1 MKSAADFRRT
11 KIVCTLGPA
20 SSSPDMLRKLIL
32 AGMNVARLNFSHGDH
47 ASHINTIKNLRAI
60 SRELSREVAILQDL
74 AGPKIRLGVLPVA
87 QRELEAGQ
95 EVVLFSGQ
103 ESDSDMIP
111 VNYAYLYHD
120 VEVGDRILLAD
131 GMVELKV
138 KKKEEPRVHCQIVVG
153 GSITSHKGVNLPT
166 SSLRIPAVTDK
177 DRDDLEVGLKHQVDF
192 VAVSFVRSPEDL
204 TPLMERLNHQNNRPL
219 LIAKIEKPEAVKGFK
234 EILALVDGVMV
245 ARGDL
250 GVEMPLE
257 QVPII
262 QKRLIKETRQAGKPV
277 ITATQ
282 MLRSMI
288 DNPRPTRA
296 EANDV
301 ANAIFDGTDAVMLS
315 EESAVGNYPVE
326 AVRVLDRVARATEPA
341 LGENPFLEEPL
352 SDLLPTTEAAMS
364 RAACWLA
371 EDLKPAAIVA
381 STTSGSTARL
391 IARYR
396 CRYPV
401 VGLTPEIQTCR
412 QLCLSWGVIPALIPT
427 YRDTDEMFAMA
438 RTWMLGKGLAAEG
451 DRLIITAGL
460 PVGMPGTTNLLRVL
474 EMTPDPISNR

>member
-1 MKSAADFRRT
+1 MTDIFRRT

-20 SSSPDMLRKLIL
+20 SSSPEMLKKLIQ
-32 AGMNVARLNFSHGDH
+32 AGMDVARLNFSHGDH
-47 ASHINTIKNLRAI
+47 DSHVATIKNLRRI
-60 SRELSREVAILQDL
+60 SRESGREIGILQDL
-74 AGPKIRLGVLPVA
+74 PGPKIRLGTLAAA
-87 QRELEAGQ
+87 QWDLEAGQ
-95 EVVLFSGQ
+95 TVILVPGQ
-103 ESDSDMIP
+103 SAEPDLIP
-111 VNYAYLYHD
+111 VNYPYFYKD
-120 VEVGDRILLAD
+120 VAVGDRILLAD

-138 KKKEEPRVHCQIVVG
+138 VQKNDPQVACQVVVG
-153 GSITSHKGVNLPT
+153 GVISSHKGVNLPT
-166 SSLRIPAVTDK
+166 SSLRIPAVTDQ
-177 DRDDLEVGLKHQVDF
+177 DLEDLRIGLENQVDF
-192 VAVSFVRSPEDL
+192 VAISFVRSPEDL
-204 TPLMERLNHQNNRPL
+204 APLQELLNHQAKRPL
-219 LIAKIEKPEAVKGFK
+219 LIAKIEKPEAVQRFR

-257 QVPII
+257 EVPVI

-301 ANAIFDGTDAVMLS
+301 ANAILDGTDAVMLS
-315 EESAVGNYPVE
+315 EETAVGSYPVE
-326 AVRVLDRVARATEPA
+326 AVKVLDRVARATEPSLA
-341 LGENPFLEEPL
+341 ESAFLEEPL
-352 SDLLPTTEAAMS
+352 SQMLPATEAALS

-371 EDLKPAAIVA
+371 EDLKPSAIVA

-396 CRYPV
+396 CPFPV
-401 VGLTPEIQTCR
+401 VGLTPEILTCR
-412 QLCLSWGVIPALIPT
+412 QLSLSWGVIPALIPS
-427 YRDTDEMFAMA
+427 YRSTDEMFAMA
-438 RTWMLGKGLAAEG
+438 RTWILGRGLAAEG

-460 PVGMPGTTNLLRVL
+460 PVGVPGTTNLLRVL
-474 EMTPDPISNR
+474 EMNPGPAAGV